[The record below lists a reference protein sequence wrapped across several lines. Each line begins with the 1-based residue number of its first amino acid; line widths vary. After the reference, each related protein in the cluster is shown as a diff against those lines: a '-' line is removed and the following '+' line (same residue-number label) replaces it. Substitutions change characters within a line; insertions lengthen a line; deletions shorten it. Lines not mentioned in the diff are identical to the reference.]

1 MMLHLV
7 GLHLDLLKVF
17 RPPSRPSGKYCKY
30 HKTNSHNTDEC
41 QYLKKNAREVSV
53 VESPTVEECE
63 ICVNEVNSDY
73 NNPNLVLLDSC
84 AQVSVFSNPSLLTN
98 ITDAPPVVIT
108 GVNKGTAAVTTSQAG
123 FLPGLEKVLIYFSP
137 QVKRNILRFSQRHK
151 HYPIT
156 WDHENS

>member
-1 MMLHLV
+1 
-7 GLHLDLLKVF
+7 
-17 RPPSRPSGKYCKY
+17 
-30 HKTNSHNTDEC
+30 
-41 QYLKKNAREVSV
+41 LKKNAREVSV